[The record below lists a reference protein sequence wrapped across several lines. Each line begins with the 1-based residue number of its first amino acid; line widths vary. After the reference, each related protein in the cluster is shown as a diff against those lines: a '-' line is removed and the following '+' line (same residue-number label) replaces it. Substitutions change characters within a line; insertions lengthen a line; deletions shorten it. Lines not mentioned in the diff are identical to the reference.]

1 MPQTFTVYQTL
12 AISLLAMLFGEF
24 LSFFGHNS
32 TFARWGTVSYNPG
45 QFQIGSPVRISLG
58 QIYIGI
64 CLPGNN
70 ESTLA
75 LKPMDRVIESLK
87 HTIPVL
93 PQNGPWFFLNPFC
106 SGLSKNN
113 ESSATPPLKSVC
125 ITISNIRGR

>member
-1 MPQTFTVYQTL
+1 MSIFLSFFSIPQLTSFFCTIFCIFCRAIYQIFHPPNIHSVSNPCN
-12 AISLLAMLFGEF
+12 ISLGHDFGEF

-32 TFARWGTVSYNPG
+32 TFARWGTVLYKPG

-75 LKPMDRVIESLK
+75 L
-87 HTIPVL
+87 
-93 PQNGPWFFLNPFC
+93 
-106 SGLSKNN
+106 
-113 ESSATPPLKSVC
+113 
-125 ITISNIRGR
+125 